1 MQIKDL
7 ILCLIIIAV
16 SLLLMFLCKRD
27 TVKYNNK
34 WRLLYL
40 LPILI
45 CFFHALFVGVEFCM
59 TGIYLG
65 SFLLLGGYIRT
76 EESPRRLCAI
86 IAIALCVLS
95 VPVCCLSDGYRRAT
109 YLADFEEGFDTMKE
123 HYSLTMHKQVDWDA
137 LYDKY
142 QPLFSEVDKTQDET
156 AYFTTWNAFC
166 NEFYDCHTSFSP
178 LEPTE
183 EWTKKLASS
192 VLGNDYGL
200 SIAQLTSGEYVAAS
214 VAPDS
219 AAATAGIATGTIITK
234 WDGKTITE
242 LLPEANARMRQCM
255 VIGNVENEQ
264 FYDPLFVA
272 GIGGD
277 KVQVSYLANDG
288 TEQTITLSSTGSYYD
303 RFMTTYYALNYK
315 TPGENMG
322 VVSLNSDTILLNV
335 NMMTFDSS
343 TTGNADYSGMQ
354 SKLRDQFIAYREEG
368 VSNLIIDLRNNA
380 GGSSMMARAIVALVA
395 EGEIF
400 WAADGAYN
408 ETTGDYDVIKEYT
421 CVGENLFD
429 GGKVIVLVNSGSNSA
444 ANHLMAGIK
453 QLDNVTVMGITEAAG
468 TAQGM
473 TSIPLHHGMLSFSM
487 TTVLDENGN
496 IWVDSDASGHSR
508 LLVDEKIPLTREGL
522 EMMLFSGEDYVL
534 NYALE
539 QLEK

>member
-16 SLLLMFLCKRD
+16 SFLLWFFCKRD
-27 TVKYNNK
+27 ALKYNNK

-59 TGIYLG
+59 SGIYLG

-76 EESPRRLCAI
+76 EESLRRLCAI

-95 VPVCCLSDGYRRAT
+95 VPVCFLSDGYRRAT

-123 HYSLTMHKQVDWDA
+123 HYSLTMHKQVDWNA

-219 AAATAGIATGTIITK
+219 AAATAGITTGTIITK
-234 WDGKTITE
+234 WDGKAITE
-242 LLPEANARMRQCM
+242 WLPEANARMRQCM

-264 FYDPLFVA
+264 FYEPLFVA

-277 KVQVSYLANDG
+277 EVQVSYLANDG

-380 GGSSMMARAIVALVA
+380 GGSSMMARAIVALMA

-487 TTVLDENGN
+487 TTVLDENGD

-508 LLVDEKIPLTREGL
+508 LLVDEKIPLTRESL

>member
-16 SLLLMFLCKRD
+16 SFLLWFICKRD
-27 TVKYNNK
+27 AFKCNNK

-65 SFLLLGGYIRT
+65 SFLLLSGYIRT
-76 EESPRRLCAI
+76 EESLRRLCAI

-109 YLADFEEGFDTMKE
+109 YLADFEEGFDIMKE

-142 QPLFSEVDKTQDET
+142 QPLFSEVDKTQDEP

-183 EWTKKLASS
+183 EWTKELASS

-219 AAATAGIATGTIITK
+219 AAATAGITTGTIITK
-234 WDGKTITE
+234 WDGKAITE
-242 LLPEANARMRQCM
+242 WLPEANARMRQCM

-264 FYDPLFVA
+264 FYEPLFVA

-277 KVQVSYLANDG
+277 EVQVSYLANDG
-288 TEQTITLSSTGSYYD
+288 TEQTITLSSMGSYYD

-322 VVSLNSDTILLNV
+322 VVSLNSDSILLNV

-408 ETTGDYDVIKEYT
+408 ETTNDYDVIKEYT

-487 TTVLDENGN
+487 TTVLDENGD

-534 NYALE
+534 NNALAW
-539 QLEK
+539 LEK

>member
-192 VLGNDYGL
+192 LLGNDYGL

-219 AAATAGIATGTIITK
+219 AAATAGITTGTIITK
-234 WDGKTITE
+234 WDNKAITE
-242 LLPEANARMRQCM
+242 WLPEANARMRQCM

-264 FYDPLFVA
+264 FYEPLFVA

-277 KVQVSYLANDG
+277 EVQVSYLANDG
-288 TEQTITLSSTGSYYD
+288 TEQTITLSSMGNYYD

-322 VVSLNSDTILLNV
+322 VVSLNSDTILLNI
-335 NMMTFDSS
+335 NIMAFDSS
-343 TTGNADYSGMQ
+343 TTGNADYSSMQ

-444 ANHLMAGIK
+444 ANHLMAGIN

-508 LLVDEKIPLTREGL
+508 LLVDEKIPLTRESL